1 MQSENE
7 DNPGVVVFPP
17 LLALATVV
25 LGLALSHLVPLS
37 ASAAVLA
44 PVVRIVIGTLL
55 GIAGAAL
62 AIAGSRTF
70 RHAGTN
76 VAPTRPA
83 LLLVTGGIYRHL
95 RNPMY
100 VGLGLIIA
108 GIGIGFASEWTLL
121 LLIPA
126 ALILHYGVVL
136 REERYLS
143 RKFGDDYRRFCSE
156 VPRYGW
162 RV

>member
-25 LGLALSHLVPLS
+25 LGLALSYLVPLS
-37 ASAAVLA
+37 SLA
-44 PVVRIVIGTLL
+44 ILSPVVRIVIATLL

-62 AIAGSRTF
+62 AVAGSRTF

-83 LLLVTGGIYRHL
+83 LLLVSSGIYRHL

-100 VGLGLIIA
+100 VGLGLIVA
-108 GIGIGFASEWTLL
+108 GVGIGFASEWTLV

-126 ALILHYGVVL
+126 AVILHYGVVL

-143 RKFGDDYRRFCSE
+143 GKFGDDYRRFCNE

-162 RV
+162 RM